1 MALATAAPVPLSILS
16 SLFHCHILVFLL
28 QQGQGWAVSLH
39 LLHSWAEQ
47 GVKQSS
53 AATINNSQGSFAFT
67 ICV

>member
-39 LLHSWAEQ
+39 LPPLLDRTGCETEF
-47 GVKQSS
+47 SS
-53 AATINNSQGSFAFT
+53 NHQ
-67 ICV
+67 